1 MIAHTARCL
10 LPAADWNQTM
20 PISILRISFALL
32 LLPFAGQTPNEDLLV
47 AARKGDLPAV
57 RALLERGADVN
68 AKTAYGATPLSYASD
83 KGHVE
88 VVRLLLERGADP
100 NAKDTFYGATP
111 ISWAAGNKHAE
122 IVRLLLKHG
131 AKGAAEALMAGARQ
145 GHAGLVE
152 AVLDHGGLAPEALT
166 PALAAAMRGK
176 HDGIAELLRKAG
188 AQPPKPEFV
197 VDAATLQSYAGTYRS
212 ATGDLIFAVRDG
224 KLAGGP
230 PGQNTTMGA
239 TDKVTFFPL
248 EFPNNTITFEMEGE
262 KVVGIKV
269 KNGDTITQYK
279 RVEDKK

>member
-1 MIAHTARCL
+1 MPTPL
-10 LPAADWNQTM
+10 LK
-20 PISILRISFALL
+20 ISLALFL
-32 LLPFAGQTPNEDLLV
+32 FPFAGQTPSEDLLV

-83 KGHVE
+83 KGHAE
-88 VVRLLLERGADP
+88 VVGLLLERGADP

-111 ISWAAGNKHAE
+111 ISWAAGNKHVE

-131 AKGAAEALMAGARQ
+131 ATGAADALMAGVRQ
-145 GHAGLVE
+145 GHVGLVQ
-152 AVLDHGGLAPEALT
+152 AVLDQGGLAPDALT
-166 PALAAAMRGK
+166 PALAAAMRANR
-176 HDGIAELLRKAG
+176 DEIAELLRKAG

-212 ATGDLIFAVRDG
+212 ATGELIFAVRDG

-230 PGQNTTMGA
+230 PGQNATMGA

-248 EFPNNTITFEMEGE
+248 EYPNTTFTFEVEGE
-262 KVVGIKV
+262 RVAGLKV
-269 KNGDTITQYK
+269 KRGGTIMQYK

>member
-1 MIAHTARCL
+1 
-10 LPAADWNQTM
+10 M
-20 PISILRISFALL
+20 PIPLLKISLALL
-32 LLPFAGQTPNEDLLV
+32 LLPFVGQTPNEDLLV
-47 AARKGDLPAV
+47 AARRGDLPAV

-131 AKGAAEALMAGARQ
+131 ATGAAEALMAGARQ
-145 GHAGLVE
+145 GHEGLVQ
-152 AVLDHGGLAPEALT
+152 AVLDHGGLAPDALT
-166 PALAAAMRGK
+166 PALAAAMRAK
-176 HDGIAELLRKAG
+176 HDEIAELLRKAG

-197 VDAATLQSYAGTYRS
+197 VDAATLQNYAGTYRS
-212 ATGDLIFAVRDG
+212 ATGDTGELVFAVRDG

-239 TDKVTFFPL
+239 TDKVTFSPL
-248 EFPNNTITFEMEGE
+248 EFPNISITFEMEGD
-262 KVVGIKV
+262 KVAGIKLR
-269 KNGDTITQYK
+269 NGDTITQYK